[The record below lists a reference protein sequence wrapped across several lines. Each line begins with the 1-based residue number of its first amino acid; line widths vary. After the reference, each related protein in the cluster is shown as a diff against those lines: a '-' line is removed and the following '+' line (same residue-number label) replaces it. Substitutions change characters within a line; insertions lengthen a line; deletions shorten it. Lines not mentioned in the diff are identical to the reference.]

1 MRIGTMLKILATVF
15 SFVIVALMILVKLSG
30 SVSSWHAVL
39 YQLAW
44 IVPAVLITKIYVGKN

>member
-1 MRIGTMLKILATVF
+1 MKTGTMLKVLAMVF

-44 IVPAVLITKIYVGKN
+44 IVPAVLITKIYIGNN